1 MKTLVFAWRS
11 LLRELRGGEVLVLL
25 AALSIAVASVTAIG
39 FLTDRVAQAVAL
51 QASEVLAADIRL
63 RAAEPL
69 AEAHIEEA
77 ERRGLAT
84 AKSTNMVSVV
94 YAGDDSTLVILQA
107 VTAAYPLRGTLQI
120 ADSLFGAAAD
130 TDATPAPGEVWAE
143 RAALARLGADV
154 GATLDVGEQ
163 KLTVTKLLAY
173 RPDQST
179 GFTSFAPTVLMNAAD
194 LAATGLIREGSRVR
208 YVQLFAGER
217 AAVSEFAE
225 WLNGEVPR
233 SIRVQT
239 QGEASGNLTS
249 AIDRASRFL
258 ALASLVSLVLAAVAV
273 AMAARRYAERRLDTA
288 ALMKSLG
295 ASQAFV
301 FNVNLIQLILIAAAA
316 SVAGSVIGFVSERL
330 LVSLLGDLLRA
341 DLPAPSLYPIVLG
354 VGTATVLL
362 LGFALPSLLTLRST
376 PPLRVLR
383 HDLAPPP
390 PTALATYGSALLALG
405 ALVYWSVRDFTLVA
419 IILGGSALTGLALYI
434 GGRLLTSA
442 LGQLRG
448 SVGVSWRYG
457 LANVARRGSL
467 SAIQVV
473 AFGLGLM
480 VLLFLTFVRT
490 DLLSTWRAT
499 LGEEVPNRFVINI
512 QPDEAASVRQIL
524 ADAGIDA
531 SGLTPL
537 VRARMTFING
547 EDVREIPFRDPDAR
561 RFAQREANLTYSNTL
576 ASTNEVTLG
585 EWWGEDYAGE
595 EVLVSVDED
604 IANQLDLELGD
615 ELSFV
620 VGGETLTA
628 TIDNLRRIKWD
639 SFEPN
644 FFMVFSGGSLDAYPR
659 TFITALK
666 VADEQRG
673 AMLTLAREHPS
684 ISIIDTGAI
693 VEQVRG
699 IIDRASLAIQAVFL
713 FTLGAGLV
721 VLFAAVQTTL
731 GERRYE
737 SALLRTFGARSGTVF
752 AGVAAEFLAI
762 GLAAGLLAALGAS
775 ALGWVAARELFQLS
789 YGFDPAL
796 WLTGF
801 LGGAGVVGLS
811 GVLAARSAVATS
823 PVRVLR
829 AH

>member
-1 MKTLVFAWRS
+1 MSTFLFAWRS
-11 LLRELRGGEVLVLL
+11 LLREARGGEVLVLL

-39 FLTDRVAQAVAL
+39 FLTDRVSQAVAL
-51 QASEVLAADIRL
+51 QASEVLAADVRV
-63 RAAEPL
+63 RSAEPL
-69 AEAHIEEA
+69 DPAILADGQA
-77 ERRGLAT
+77 LGLAT
-84 AKSTNMVSVV
+84 AESVSFVTVV
-94 YAGDDSTLVILQA
+94 YAGDDSTLVRLQA
-107 VTAAYPLRGTLQI
+107 VTDGYPLRGTLQT
-120 ADSLFGAAAD
+120 ADALFGTPAD
-130 TDATPAPGEVWAE
+130 VESIPAPGEIWAE
-143 RAALARLGADV
+143 RAALARLGIDV
-154 GATLDVGEQ
+154 GATLAVGEREMA
-163 KLTVTKLLAY
+163 VTRLLAY

-179 GFTSFAPTVLMNAAD
+179 GFTSFAPTVLINLGD
-194 LAATGLIREGSRVR
+194 LASTDLVREGSRVS
-208 YVQLFAGER
+208 YAQLFAGER
-217 AAVSEFAE
+217 RIVAEFGARLDAE
-225 WLNGEVPR
+225 LPR

-239 QGEASGNLTS
+239 QGEASGSLTS

-301 FNVNLIQLILIAAAA
+301 LNVNLIQLILIAAAA
-316 SVAGSVIGFVSERL
+316 SVAGSVIGFASERL
-330 LVSLLGDLLRA
+330 LVTLLGDLLRA
-341 DLPAPSLYPIVLG
+341 NLPAPSLYPIVLG

-362 LGFALPSLLTLRST
+362 IGFALPSLLTLRST

-390 PTALATYGSALLALG
+390 PSALATYGSALLALG
-405 ALVYWSVRDFTLVA
+405 ALVYWSVRDVKLVA
-419 IILGGSALTGLALYI
+419 IILGGSALAGVVLYV
-434 GGRLLTSA
+434 GGRVLTGA
-442 LGQLRG
+442 LGSLRG
-448 SVGVSWRYG
+448 NVGVSWRYG

-467 SAIQVV
+467 SAVQVV

-490 DLLSTWRAT
+490 ELLANWRAT
-499 LGEEVPNRFVINI
+499 LGEDVPNRFVINI
-512 QPDEAASVRQIL
+512 QPDEAPSVRRIL
-524 ADAGIDA
+524 TAAGIDA
-531 SGLTPL
+531 AGLTPL
-537 VRARMTFING
+537 VRARMTHING
-547 EDVREIPFRDPDAR
+547 RDVRDIAFRDPDAS
-561 RFAQREANLTYSNTL
+561 RFAQREANLTYTNTL
-576 ASTNEVTLG
+576 TETNEITLG
-585 EWWGEDYAGE
+585 EWWGEDYQGDD
-595 EVLVSVDED
+595 VLVSVDED
-604 IANQLDLELGD
+604 VAEQLELAIGD
-615 ELSFV
+615 ELTFMIAG
-620 VGGETLTA
+620 VGITA

-644 FFMVFSGGSLDAYPR
+644 FFMVFTGGSLDPFPR
-659 TFITALK
+659 TFITALR
-666 VADEQRG
+666 VEGAQRD

-693 VEQVRG
+693 IEQVRG

-737 SALLRTFGARSGTVF
+737 SALLRTFGASSRTVF

-762 GLAAGLLAALGAS
+762 GLAAGLLASLGAS

-801 LGGAGVVGLS
+801 LGGALVVGVS
-811 GVLAARSAVATS
+811 GIVAARSAVNTP

>member
-1 MKTLVFAWRS
+1 MKTLTFAWRS
-11 LLRELRGGEVLVLL
+11 LLREIRGGEVLVLL

-39 FLTDRVAQAVAL
+39 FLTDRVAQAVRL
-51 QASEVLAADIRL
+51 QASEVLAGDIRV
-63 RAAEPL
+63 RSAEPL
-69 AEAHIEEA
+69 DPVWLEQAAEAGLDSA
-77 ERRGLAT
+77 E
-84 AKSTNMVSVV
+84 SVSFVTVV
-94 YAGDDSTLVILQA
+94 YAGDESTLVRLQA
-107 VTAAYPLRGTLQI
+107 VTDGYPLRGQLQT
-120 ADSLFGAAAD
+120 ADSLFD
-130 TDATPAPGEVWAE
+130 TGVKVSTVPPPGEVWAE

-154 GATLDVGEQ
+154 GTVLDVGEKQ
-163 KLTVTKLLAY
+163 LTVSRLLAY

-179 GFTSFAPTVLMNAAD
+179 GFTSFAPTILINLGELD
-194 LAATGLIREGSRVR
+194 ATGLVREGSRVS
-208 YVQLFAGER
+208 YAQLFAGER
-217 AAVSEFAE
+217 APVDTFAE
-225 WLNGEVPR
+225 RLNGELAA

-239 QGEASGNLTS
+239 RGEASGSLTD

-295 ASQAFV
+295 ASQRFV
-301 FNVNLIQLILIAAAA
+301 LNVSIIQLLIIAAIA
-316 SVAGSVIGFVSERL
+316 SAIGSALGFVSERV
-330 LVSLLGDLLRA
+330 LVNLLGDLLRA
-341 DLPAPSLYPIVLG
+341 DLPSPSLFPIVLG

-362 LGFALPSLLTLRST
+362 IGFALPSLLTLKST

-405 ALVYWSVRDFTLVA
+405 ALVYWSVRDLTLVS
-419 IILGGSALTGLALYI
+419 IILGGSALAGVVLYV
-434 GGRLLTSA
+434 GGRLLTGA
-442 LGQLRG
+442 LASLRS

-467 SAIQVV
+467 SAVQVV

-490 DLLSTWRAT
+490 DLLSSWRAT
-499 LGEEVPNRFVINI
+499 LGEDVPNRFVINI
-512 QPDEAASVRQIL
+512 QPDETDSVRTIL
-524 ADAGIDA
+524 TDANIDA
-531 SGLTPL
+531 RGLTPL
-537 VRARMTFING
+537 VRARMVRING
-547 EDVREIPFRDPDAR
+547 DDVREREFRDADAR
-561 RFAQREANLTYSNTL
+561 RFAGREANLTYTNTL
-576 ASTNEVTLG
+576 SATNEITAG
-585 EWWGEDYAGE
+585 EWWGENYAGE
-595 EVLVSVDED
+595 RVLVSVDEEVAVQLSLSMGD
-604 IANQLDLELGD
+604 VLTFMIAGVEID
-615 ELSFV
+615 
-620 VGGETLTA
+620 A
-628 TIDNLRRIKWD
+628 TISSFRRIQWD

-644 FFMVFSGGSLDAYPR
+644 FFMVLSGGALDQFPR
-659 TFITALK
+659 TFITALR
-666 VADEQRG
+666 VDDSQRN

-684 ISIIDTGAI
+684 VSVIDTGAI
-693 VEQVRG
+693 IEQVRG
-699 IIDRASLAIQAVFL
+699 IIDRASLAVQAVFL

-731 GERRYE
+731 NERRYE

-789 YGFDPAL
+789 YGFDPML
-796 WLTGF
+796 WLAGF
-801 LGGAGVVGLS
+801 LGGAAVVGLS
-811 GVLAARSAVATS
+811 GIIAARSAVTTP

-829 AH
+829 AG